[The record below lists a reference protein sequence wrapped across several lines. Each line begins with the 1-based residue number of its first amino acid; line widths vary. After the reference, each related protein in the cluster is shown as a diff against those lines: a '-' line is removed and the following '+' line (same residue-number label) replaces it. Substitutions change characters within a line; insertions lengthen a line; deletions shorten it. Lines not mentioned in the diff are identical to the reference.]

1 MRSQKTT
8 CSEDRTRTQGGLNL
22 TNVKV
27 KALSLLIKTFLETAT
42 SEKFRRNFF
51 HEGIFC
57 WYILKERNLVKPK
70 LPPYY
75 SEDVLSIISSVK
87 EEGFN
92 INTMSLKTWYK
103 YLIEVQVTHTKSEDT
118 SVLVPCRA
126 ERLAP
131 VIDWGKSWRAIC
143 VPGLS
148 PVMRSFLCR
157 MLLTQERLHRMKMS
171 NAPSPL
177 CLSCSEGE
185 IDSLEHALL
194 KC

>member
-1 MRSQKTT
+1 M
-8 CSEDRTRTQGGLNL
+8 
-22 TNVKV
+22 
-27 KALSLLIKTFLETAT
+27 
-42 SEKFRRNFF
+42 
-51 HEGIFC
+51 
-57 WYILKERNLVKPK
+57 VKPK

-75 SEDVLSIISSVK
+75 SEDMLSIISSVK

-131 VIDWGKSWRAIC
+131 VIDWGKSWRALC

-148 PVMRSFLCR
+148 PVMRSFL
-157 MLLTQERLHRMKMS
+157 
-171 NAPSPL
+171 
-177 CLSCSEGE
+177 
-185 IDSLEHALL
+185 
-194 KC
+194 